1 MAVYVD
7 NELIPWRGQLWCH
20 LVADTPDELHR
31 FARKLGL
38 KLSWFQVDSVYP
50 HYDVTTTLREKALL
64 NGAIDSD
71 RAMIIA
77 CAKRLKSRI
86 EIESRQEQ
94 SSFAF

>member
-7 NELIPWRGQLWCH
+7 NELIPWRGQVWCH

-38 KLSWFQVDSVYP
+38 KPSWFQVDSVYP
-50 HYDVTTTLREKALL
+50 HYDVTASIREKALQL
-64 NGAIDSD
+64 GAVDSD
-71 RAMIIA
+71 RATIIA
-77 CAKRLKSRI
+77 CAKRLKKRI

-94 SSFAF
+94 TSFAF